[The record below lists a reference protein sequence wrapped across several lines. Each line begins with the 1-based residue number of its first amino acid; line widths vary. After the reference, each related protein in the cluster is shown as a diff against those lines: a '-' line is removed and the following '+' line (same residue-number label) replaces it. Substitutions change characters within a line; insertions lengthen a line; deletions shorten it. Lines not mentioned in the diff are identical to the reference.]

1 MRKIEMLMNTAIKNN
16 TDWHMSNTRVDNNE
30 GVSTVYLHNNKIAEI
45 GEDFVRV
52 FDGGWQSN
60 TTKSRLNAIINEFCN
75 AFTDGVFQKDFQWYV
90 RDNKVTHDF
99 VNGYTFAEF
108 AWGRH
113 CKPHHTIIMTQS
125 PNDFD
130 LFHLKENYVN
140 HIIDGMDVDSL
151 AQIAHDLLM
160 DEYEKLTWDEVTEEI
175 VNLYDEDT
183 LVDLIPD
190 AN

>member
-16 TDWHMSNTRVDNNE
+16 TDWHMSNTCVDNNE

-75 AFTDGVFQKDFQWYV
+75 AFTDGVFQKNFEWFV
-90 RDNKVTHDF
+90 RDNNVTHDF

-108 AWGRH
+108 A
-113 CKPHHTIIMTQS
+113 
-125 PNDFD
+125 
-130 LFHLKENYVN
+130 
-140 HIIDGMDVDSL
+140 
-151 AQIAHDLLM
+151 
-160 DEYEKLTWDEVTEEI
+160 
-175 VNLYDEDT
+175 
-183 LVDLIPD
+183 
-190 AN
+190 